1 MAAISLKRVFGGILC
16 FFLILIV
23 VIVLQ
28 SSSHYPHATL
38 TLTENSDYPT
48 VTDSW
53 KTADSTVPVLKTV
66 DTTVPVL
73 KTADST
79 VSVLKTADST
89 VSVLKTADGTVP
101 VLKTADGTV
110 SVLKTADS
118 TVPVLKTVDTTV
130 PVLKTADSTVSV
142 LKTAGSTV
150 PVLKTAGSTVPV
162 LKTADTAEGGVV
174 PEATVSPIQPAR
186 NPGCDTHRLSDF
198 KPIQNGYTY
207 HHPDVVHY
215 MWSSDKPG
223 SEFHLTFTQYVSVLS
238 VHTFLGPR
246 EIVLHTNTK
255 PAGNFW
261 KKLEKKTNVRAVIVN
276 ISRNIGNK
284 PAAGVEHAVD
294 YYKLKHVLLKVGGI
308 VMDFDIVI
316 LNGKKLREMLAA
328 SECYLGCEQHCTLLN
343 IGFVGCIKNSSFVAE
358 WVHGYETDYRSRDW
372 HVWLYNSGVYP
383 AEILTRKY
391 HCYNLWVDEEIAMYP
406 DMWTK
411 REWLERNRV
420 DWKRKTV
427 AHHFLATLVKIDRH
441 VTEDEYYRTSES
453 PLAKMIR
460 YVLEASS

>member
-1 MAAISLKRVFGGILC
+1 MATISLLKRVFGGTLF

-23 VIVLQ
+23 VIVLH
-28 SSSHYPHATL
+28 SSSHYPRATL
-38 TLTENSDYPT
+38 AENSDYPT

-53 KTADSTVPVLKTV
+53 KTADSTLKATESTVPVLKATGSA
-66 DTTVPVL
+66 VPVS

-79 VSVLKTADST
+79 VPA
-89 VSVLKTADGTVP
+89 
-101 VLKTADGTV
+101 
-110 SVLKTADS
+110 LKTADS
-118 TVPVLKTVDTTV
+118 TVPALKATGSTV
-130 PVLKTADSTVSV
+130 PALKTADSTVPA
-142 LKTAGSTV
+142 LKATGSTV
-150 PVLKTAGSTVPV
+150 PALKTADSTVPA

-174 PEATVSPIQPAR
+174 PEATVSPVQPAR

-215 MWSSDKPG
+215 VWSSGKPG

-246 EIVLHTNTK
+246 EIVVHTNTK

-284 PAAGVEHAVD
+284 PAAGVENAVD
-294 YYKLKHVLLKVGGI
+294 YYKLKHVLLKHGGI

-343 IGFVGCIKNSSFVAE
+343 LGFVGCTKNSSFVLE
-358 WVHGYETDYRSRDW
+358 WIHGYEVDYRSRDW
-372 HVWLYNSGVYP
+372 HDWLYNCGVYP
-383 AEILTRKY
+383 AELLTRKH
-391 HCYNLWVDEEIAMYP
+391 HCYNLWVDQEIAMNP

-411 REWLERNRV
+411 RNWLELNRV